1 MPKEKLM
8 SQQTHTD
15 DPLDPVVLAKRILRN
30 EDAETVL
37 RDSVASLIFPEEVE
51 GWRKNEQKHPE
62 DKIPSFRK
70 LYWLAM
76 CLKKVKQ
83 FEYAR
88 KILNRAQNEARTADH
103 VPQSTFVK
111 IIQQRALCTYKD
123 TYLPAGDRLDNALL
137 VLKELKS
144 IQTKPSQ
151 ETLGLFGGIYKRK
164 WEMDGTKQNLERS
177 LAYYRQGYL
186 QGITNDY
193 GYTSINA
200 AFILD
205 LVANAELEGACESG
219 TDGEPAIKKMAEA
232 KKIRGEIKETLQ
244 HLLAHEAS
252 LGEAWWFLMT
262 LAEAC
267 FGREEYTEAAAWLS
281 RAKTLRD
288 KQEGVP
294 VCSNKVPEWEL
305 ESTARQLAS
314 LARVQ
319 EHNARLVATL
329 SAVEQPSAPAAAI
342 DEEALPSVPTAQV
355 KNTKAW
361 NVVREFLGNEAGV
374 ETAYAGKVGLALSGG
389 GFRASLFHIGVLAK
403 LAELDVLRHVEVLS
417 CVSGGSIIGAYYYL
431 EVRKLLK
438 DTPDLEID
446 RKHYVEIVQRIEKK
460 FLEGVKTNIRT
471 RIASKL
477 GVNFKMFL
485 DSAYTPTNRAG
496 ELYEENLYSKIDD
509 KEGDKPRR
517 LQDLIITPQGEPKS
531 FTPKFNNWRRRA
543 KAPILIL
550 NATTLNT
557 GHNWHFTATY
567 MGESPASIIPE
578 IDGNCRLRRMY
589 YRDEA
594 PEKHKDITLGSAVAA
609 SACVPALFNPL
620 VLEDLYE
627 QNMTVRLVDGG
638 VHDNQG
644 IAGLLEQDCTVLL
657 VSDAS
662 GQMKT
667 VENPSG
673 NPLGVSLRSNNVLM
687 ARVREAEYRELIAR
701 RRSSLLSGLMYIH
714 LRQDIQVD
722 PINWLKC
729 KDRYQDSDEY
739 KEAQRKSSQ
748 WTTYGIS
755 KNVQERLALI
765 RTDLDSFS
773 EVEAYSLML
782 SGYYMTGNQL
792 TGKQSRRNISSLPMT
807 EGLEEKWKFKEMDEL
822 VRDNAPEKARAEF
835 LQLLEVGQ
843 KRGFK
848 LWQLSPALRRTG
860 RVLKIIGSLALLA
873 ALVMLPLSLYLGW
886 FSQGFARWAGIILG
900 IFILPLVLAILLGRL
915 KLKRTRRL
923 QGKLIRVLVGLGLSP
938 LMWLAAGTHL
948 RVFDERFL
956 KRGSLARMQLLQ
968 GKTPQKETN

>member
-1 MPKEKLM
+1 M
-8 SQQTHTD
+8 SQRTHPD
-15 DPLDPVVLAKRILRN
+15 DPVALAKRILRK
-30 EDAETVL
+30 EDVEMVL
-37 RDSVASLIFPEEVE
+37 PDSLASQMFPEESEVVK
-51 GWRKNEQKHPE
+51 WRENEKKGQKESLPVY
-62 DKIPSFRK
+62 RK

-88 KILNRAQNEARTADH
+88 KILNRVQSEARTADNI
-103 VPQSTFVK
+103 PQKTIVK

-123 TYLPAGDRLDNALL
+123 TYLPASDRLDAALL
-137 VLKELKS
+137 ILKELKP
-144 IQTKPSQ
+144 IQTTPSQ

-164 WEMDGTKQNLERS
+164 WEMDGTKQHLERS

-205 LVANAELEGACESG
+205 LVANAELEGAFESG
-219 TDGEPAIKKMAEA
+219 TDGEPAIEKMAEA

-244 HLLAHEAS
+244 HLFAHKAS
-252 LGEAWWFLMT
+252 LGEEWWFLTT

-267 FGREEYTEAAAWLS
+267 FGREEYTEAAVWLA
-281 RAKTLRD
+281 RAKALRD
-288 KQEGVP
+288 NQQGVP

-319 EHNARLVATL
+319 EHNASLVAKL
-329 SAVEQPSAPAAAI
+329 RAGEQPAPTTAI
-342 DEEALPSVPTAQV
+342 DEEALPGVSVKEV
-355 KNTKAW
+355 KDTEAW
-361 NVVREFLGNEAGV
+361 KVVRDFLGNEAGV
-374 ETAYAGKVGLALSGG
+374 ETAYVGKVGLALSGG
-389 GFRASLFHIGVLAK
+389 GFRASLFHIGVLAR

-417 CVSGGSIIGAYYYL
+417 CVSGGSIVGAYYYL

-438 DTPDLEID
+438 DTPDLKID
-446 RKHYVEIVQRIEKK
+446 RKHYVEIVQRIEEK

-471 RIASKL
+471 RIASNL
-477 GVNFKMFL
+477 GVNFRMFS

-517 LQDLIITPQGEPKS
+517 LQDLIITPQGEPVS

-594 PEKHKDITLGSAVAA
+594 PDKHKDITLGSAVAA

-667 VENPSG
+667 VANPSG
-673 NPLGVSLRSNNVLM
+673 NPIGVSLRSNNVLM

-714 LRQDIQVD
+714 LRQDMQVD

-755 KNVQERLALI
+755 KKVQEQLALI

-782 SGYYMTGNQL
+782 SGYYMTGTQF
-792 TGKQSRRNISSLPMT
+792 RRTIKSIPVT
-807 EGLEEKWKFKEMDEL
+807 EGLEEKWMFKEMDEL
-822 VRDNAPEKARAEF
+822 VRENASEKARAEF

-848 LWQLSPALRRTG
+848 LWHLSPALRRTG
-860 RVLKIIGSLALLA
+860 RILKIIGSLALLA
-873 ALVMLPLSLYLGW
+873 ALVMLPLSLYFGW
-886 FSQGFARWAGIILG
+886 FSTGFARWAGIILG
-900 IFILPLVLAILLGRL
+900 IIILPLVLALLLGRF
-915 KLKRTRRL
+915 KLKRTRWL
-923 QGKLIRVLVGLGLSP
+923 QGKLIRVIVGLGLSP
-938 LMWLAAGTHL
+938 LMWLAAGIHL
-948 RVFDERFL
+948 LLFDGRFL
-956 KRGSLARMQLLQ
+956 NRGSLAHMQRLQ
-968 GKTPQKETN
+968 GKTPQRETN